1 MVGFQLNFESG
12 GFSSISCNRHE
23 SFGAM
28 GDPHHPQLWG
38 RELTPR
44 NKLCVLVGAVSALLC
59 LDVLVEINVSYGMK
73 ESIFEICPE

>member
-1 MVGFQLNFESG
+1 
-12 GFSSISCNRHE
+12 
-23 SFGAM
+23 M